1 MTRRREFKEP
11 SLTDADLRLMAIG
24 SSGMSSTAE
33 ACSTNGVTEKR
44 GKPHGRVWLALAVGL
59 FGIGSIGSVFG
70 AHAVA
75 HTDAQRSR
83 QAFATSAKD
92 ISLLQ

>member
-1 MTRRREFKEP
+1 MVV
-11 SLTDADLRLMAIG
+11 SG
-24 SSGMSSTAE
+24 SRWRQG
-33 ACSTNGVTEKR
+33 
-44 GKPHGRVWLALAVGL
+44 
-59 FGIGSIGSVFG
+59 GIGSIGSVFG